1 MRKTHVENECRNSA
15 INYKDFE
22 GKKIGEAVYV
32 LIVLPIQLFFPMI
45 QDDSLSVNVT
55 SSSDV
60 TCRDSDLTRSTIVP
74 ASLSPFDWEHLGTD
88 NRRHSFGKFEAS
100 GSKFTKLLKTNL

>member
-1 MRKTHVENECRNSA
+1 
-15 INYKDFE
+15 
-22 GKKIGEAVYV
+22 VYV
-32 LIVLPIQLFFPMI
+32 LIVLPIQLFLQMI

-74 ASLSPFDWEHLGTD
+74 ASSFDWEHLGTD

-100 GSKFTKLLKTNL
+100 ASKNYF